1 MIRSRTTRSYISQSQ
16 QVSQVIKNNKCLSEL
31 NAKKT
36 ELITIMNGYLTQTKT
51 RVETVTR
58 LDALLSKI
66 A

>member
-16 QVSQVIKNNKCLSEL
+16 QVSQVIKNNKCLTEL

-51 RVETVTR
+51 RVETVTS

>member
-1 MIRSRTTRSYISQSQ
+1 MIRSRTTKSVVGQSQ
-16 QVSQVIKNNKCLSEL
+16 QVSQVIKNNKCLTEL

-36 ELITIMNGYLTQTKT
+36 ELITIMSGYLTQTKT
-51 RVETVTR
+51 RVETVTS